1 MPANSQVCSAAVRRE
16 YRALSSP
23 ACITPT
29 YLFVLAVGP
38 DNGVTVPSHIERWD
52 QQEEYDSSMAS
63 DRTLQTTSEFSSGQ
77 KISERLSSSGTS
89 SGRSSLWRERLLLTE
104 AGASPESSISG
115 GQRRFNIG
123 KNGTTEFREIKDFL
137 TWKHC
142 FLDSVPRKKSPLS
155 SDSGRGADFSGPA
168 VTSYRSPTEV
178 TSPVTIFPVFIQC
191 LSLLFPPVESS
202 CSPQWVRKLQ
212 GKEQF

>member
-1 MPANSQVCSAAVRRE
+1 MKQYTLFFFLSIFLTGCFSCALKFRVMLLPDLAWHQSSTQDTSTLHEQQSPLWHASGWASWRWWLNSTSSVLFKRWRLRSMPANSQVCSAAVRRE
-16 YRALSSP
+16 YRAVSSP

-115 GQRRFNIG
+115 G
-123 KNGTTEFREIKDFL
+123 
-137 TWKHC
+137 
-142 FLDSVPRKKSPLS
+142 
-155 SDSGRGADFSGPA
+155 
-168 VTSYRSPTEV
+168 
-178 TSPVTIFPVFIQC
+178 
-191 LSLLFPPVESS
+191 
-202 CSPQWVRKLQ
+202 
-212 GKEQF
+212 